1 MKELTPYIT
10 LILGAIIGFSTTIL
24 RDYIQDK
31 KKNIKEQNELA
42 LKRLEEIFILTNKL
56 TNIALTNFSNLMAG
70 KETNINEEEV
80 SGNRSFKIRAYF
92 PELKETNNKYITK
105 YTEFRLIQ
113 MNIYLKYADSKF
125 ITNEEKIDLEK
136 LTKEFTEISNEM
148 LGLIIKKTEKYN

>member
-92 PELKETNNKYITK
+92 PELMETSNKYITK

-113 MNIYLKYADSKF
+113 MNIYLKYSDSKL

-136 LTKEFTEISNEM
+136 LTKEFIEISNEM